1 MYNQLPSQIV
11 QNATTFDLMVLDVH
25 TTWENF
31 KADPESQTNY
41 SESELLDM
49 IKATRGE

>member
-1 MYNQLPSQIV
+1 MYNQLPSAIL
-11 QNATTFDLMVLDVH
+11 QNATTFDLMVLDVQ
-25 TTWENF
+25 TAWENY
-31 KADPESQTNY
+31 KANPESQNNY